1 MFIGMMFEIG
11 GISLLLPAL
20 GIIMNPEFIEDNKDF
35 LGLFYDHIKNFNH
48 NEIVIYVICLIV
60 FYYLI
65 KTVYLIFLSYIQ
77 SIFTYEIKK
86 EVSQGLFNGYIQQ
99 DYSFHLNTNS
109 ANIIRNITSE
119 VNLFVDGIMK
129 QILSLGIEGLIFIGV
144 IIFLLIFQ
152 PLMTLTI
159 FFALGL
165 SSLIFYLYN
174 KNKIVEWGNLRQIHE
189 AKRLQNLQ
197 QGISGIKEVKIY
209 NKELIFS
216 KNFFLHNSINAN
228 ADRNQFFLALLPRIW
243 LEALAIILIL
253 AIIAFLIF
261 SGRPPQEIIPIL
273 GVFAAAAFRVLP
285 SVTRIMH
292 SIQTLRFSLPV
303 IQLLENQFDGF
314 KKNDLDIYL
323 QNRNFKEI
331 PRSDFK
337 NKIKINN
344 LSFRYQNSQ
353 LDTLKDINF
362 EIFKNEKV
370 GIVGESGSG
379 KTTFI
384 NLFMGLLLP
393 SDGTINLDDKNIQ
406 EDIKGWQKNLG
417 YVPQSVF
424 ISDEN
429 FYHNVAFGV
438 AKDQIDKEKV
448 KNCIELAQ
456 LGNLIK
462 SFPDGYETKLGER
475 GARLSGGQI
484 QRIGI
489 ARAMYNDPEILVLD
503 EASSSLDSKTEEE
516 IIKSI
521 YSIGKDMTVLMIAH
535 RISTLSGCNKI
546 YEFSKGKIIKTL
558 SYNELINR

>member
-1 MFIGMMFEIG
+1 
-11 GISLLLPAL
+11 
-20 GIIMNPEFIEDNKDF
+20 
-35 LGLFYDHIKNFNH
+35 
-48 NEIVIYVICLIV
+48 
-60 FYYLI
+60 
-65 KTVYLIFLSYIQ
+65 
-77 SIFTYEIKK
+77 
-86 EVSQGLFNGYIQQ
+86 
-99 DYSFHLNTNS
+99 
-109 ANIIRNITSE
+109 
-119 VNLFVDGIMK
+119 MK

-144 IIFLLIFQ
+144 IIFLMVFQ
-152 PLMTLTI
+152 PLMTLSI
-159 FFALGL
+159 FLVLGL

-216 KNFFLHNSINAN
+216 KNFFFKNSINAN

-314 KKNDLDIYL
+314 KKIDLDIYL
-323 QNRNFKEI
+323 QNQNFKEI

-337 NKIKINN
+337 NKIEINN
-344 LSFRYQNSQ
+344 ISFKYQNSQ
-353 LDTLKDINF
+353 SDTLKDINF

-393 SDGTINLDDKNIQ
+393 SNGAINLDDKNIRD
-406 EDIKGWQKNLG
+406 DIKGWQK
-417 YVPQSVF
+417 
-424 ISDEN
+424 I
-429 FYHNVAFGV
+429 
-438 AKDQIDKEKV
+438 
-448 KNCIELAQ
+448 
-456 LGNLIK
+456 
-462 SFPDGYETKLGER
+462 
-475 GARLSGGQI
+475 
-484 QRIGI
+484 
-489 ARAMYNDPEILVLD
+489 
-503 EASSSLDSKTEEE
+503 
-516 IIKSI
+516 
-521 YSIGKDMTVLMIAH
+521 
-535 RISTLSGCNKI
+535 
-546 YEFSKGKIIKTL
+546 
-558 SYNELINR
+558 